1 MNKIYIIALM
11 FLATITAKAQ
21 NNITVHDDQ
30 TRKDEEIG
38 IPEAMT
44 LDIDTLLRQ
53 WNASQY
59 LEADTNCNMRTL
71 TRFSPT
77 AFTLTACQEFP
88 Q

>member
-1 MNKIYIIALM
+1 M

-21 NNITVHDDQ
+21 NDITVHDDQ
-30 TRKDEEIG
+30 TGKDEEIG

-59 LEADTNCNMRTL
+59 LDTKTNL
-71 TRFSPT
+71 IFSVLLPYT
-77 AFTLTACQEFP
+77 KSHLHSRH
-88 Q
+88 